1 MNGTFPRLG
10 KCEHNK
16 LVKRIAPDFSR
27 QKALTWREK
36 KEDDTKKNTPNQIP
50 CDTMMSFFTAS
61 PTKETNL
68 KSSDVKMKEE
78 AKSRVC
84 AACARV
90 CTLLPLC
97 RCFESFVLPCARL
110 LRWGLISIGFDC
122 ILRWVNVHLRA
133 CMCVCVYSQEQH
145 NSGSSEIFFSFLF
158 LILRSSCSSYCH
170 CFPHPPLLPCLP
182 NEGTGKFY
190 LHFFENVITIIMTMI
205 VLMIIIVLVVTKG
218 AESERVSSSWGEAT
232 SAPWFQGLE
241 M

>member
-1 MNGTFPRLG
+1 MNRTFPRLG

-133 CMCVCVYSQEQH
+133 RVCVCVFTGATQFRLVR
-145 NSGSSEIFFSFLF
+145 NLLLFSLSHLALLLLF
-158 LILRSSCSSYCH
+158 LLPLFPPSS
-170 CFPHPPLLPCLP
+170 FTALP
-182 NEGTGKFY
+182 
-190 LHFFENVITIIMTMI
+190 
-205 VLMIIIVLVVTKG
+205 
-218 AESERVSSSWGEAT
+218 SERGHGEVL
-232 SAPWFQGLE
+232 SALFWKCDNNNNDDDSFDDNYSTGGN
-241 M
+241 